1 MLQPGAAV
9 RRLRRAGGQ
18 VPCCVGKINLD
29 GGGDRPIALA
39 APAAGGLA
47 AQGYA
52 YPVPAAGGELVGVG
66 MAAATGATARPR
78 SAWLRAALPNAAE
91 WCAPIAPRPARRA
104 WAPST
109 RSRRRREAL
118 VSVAN
123 HNDYDFGAGGD
134 VAVRRRGKTILEA
147 DRSCYAREAGYR
159 TAMARPRRCSH
170 PLRSQRVVIGLRQ
183 GKLEPLEASPMND
196 VLLGWPPAL
205 GVQLDA

>member
-1 MLQPGAAV
+1 MPTKG
-9 RRLRRAGGQ
+9 
-18 VPCCVGKINLD
+18 
-29 GGGDRPIALA
+29 
-39 APAAGGLA
+39 
-47 AQGYA
+47 
-52 YPVPAAGGELVGVG
+52 
-66 MAAATGATARPR
+66 R
-78 SAWLRAALPNAAE
+78 SSSSAALPNAAE
-91 WCAPIAPRPARRA
+91 W
-104 WAPST
+104 
-109 RSRRRREAL
+109 EAL

-159 TAMARPRRCSH
+159 TAM
-170 PLRSQRVVIGLRQ
+170 

>member
-1 MLQPGAAV
+1 LE
-9 RRLRRAGGQ
+9 
-18 VPCCVGKINLD
+18 

-52 YPVPAAGGELVGVG
+52 YPVPAAGGEPVEVG
-66 MAAATGATARPR
+66 MAAVTVATARPR

-91 WCAPIAPRPARRA
+91 WCAPIVPRPAGRVR
-104 WAPST
+104 APSP

-123 HNDYDFGAGGD
+123 RNDYDFGAGGD

-159 TAMARPRRCSH
+159 TAMARPHRCSY
-170 PLRSQRVVIGLRQ
+170 PAQPVRRDRLAAPAGQ
-183 GKLEPLEASPMND
+183 GKLEPLQASPMNG
-196 VLLGWPPAL
+196 VLLGWPRVL